1 MATTDETAQVTDFD
15 AERAAAEQVQTSPQP
30 LENDVDEIVVPRTAL
45 QPTEMPENTPR
56 RAQHVRRRINIIRQ
70 QVDDAYVEM
79 GQLLREVRQYRYW
92 GLYGFDSFES
102 FAETELRMRRRKAY
116 YLMSVV
122 DAYERLAIGPG
133 EREGIS
139 LSNAVEIA
147 AATRENGQPIDIT
160 PERRE
165 ELLHLAQTQT
175 TRELRQTLREE
186 RGLPPVEFAACN
198 FAVTVDQQLIIDQA
212 LETVR
217 IAAGANEDEL
227 SRGRLLELMAAEY
240 LAGAA
245 GYVVQRNPEGDQGVI
260 MAPTL
265 ETAQARAREAL
276 HDLSAMDPD
285 GYVLESVIKDVV
297 GIPDMGVCPNCGVP
311 VGITE
316 LDEEDIDPVKT
327 ETKVGD
333 LFGAA
338 A

>member
-165 ELLHLAQTQT
+165 ELLRLAQTQT

-198 FAVTVDQQLIIDQA
+198 FAVTSDQKLIIDQA

-217 IAAGANEDEL
+217 IAAGANQDEL
-227 SRGRLLELMAAEY
+227 SRGRLLELMAAEH
-240 LAGAA
+240 LAGTA
-245 GYVVQRNPEGDQGVI
+245 GIVIQRE
-260 MAPTL
+260 PTIEPL
-265 ETAQARAREAL
+265 TVETAQARAREAL

-297 GIPDMGVCPNCGVP
+297 GIPDMGVCPNCGVA

-316 LDEEDIDPVKT
+316 LEEEEIVPVKI